1 MYAKQLTVFKK
12 IPIGPGGRMLS
23 VVGFLVVRGV
33 VVTAVVNEGSV
44 VAKGLIDVV
53 LRVGVMPK
61 DEDFGAGVDWV
72 DIVLG
77 DGEESVVEDL
87 GVGVKS
93 VEEDCVAGN
102 KVEDDVAGED
112 VEKSFFLIEKAKLSL
127 SVKKYEKSIFTG
139 CLKVS
144 QGVLK

>member
-44 VAKGLIDVV
+44 VAEGLIDVV
-53 LRVGVMPK
+53 LRVGVMPI

-77 DGEESVVEDL
+77 DG
-87 GVGVKS
+87 

-102 KVEDDVAGED
+102 KVEDDVVGED
-112 VEKSFFLIEKAKLSL
+112 VEKSFFFLIEKAKLSL
-127 SVKKYEKSIFTG
+127 LVKNYEKSIFTR

-144 QGVLK
+144 QGVLKEQNPWLK

>member
-53 LRVGVMPK
+53 LRVGVMPI

-77 DGEESVVEDL
+77 DG
-87 GVGVKS
+87 

-112 VEKSFFLIEKAKLSL
+112 VEKSFFFNWKSKIIIISEKIWKIYL
-127 SVKKYEKSIFTG
+127 Y
-139 CLKVS
+139 
-144 QGVLK
+144 

>member
-44 VAKGLIDVV
+44 VAEGLIDVV
-53 LRVGVMPK
+53 LRVGVMPI

-77 DGEESVVEDL
+77 DG
-87 GVGVKS
+87 

-112 VEKSFFLIEKAKLSL
+112 VEKSFFFLIEKAKINIIS
-127 SVKKYEKSIFTG
+127 EKIWKIY
-139 CLKVS
+139 LY
-144 QGVLK
+144 

>member
-44 VAKGLIDVV
+44 VAEGLIDVV
-53 LRVGVMPK
+53 LRVGVMPI

-77 DGEESVVEDL
+77 DG
-87 GVGVKS
+87 

-112 VEKSFFLIEKAKLSL
+112 VEKSFFFFNWKSKIIIISEKIWKIYL
-127 SVKKYEKSIFTG
+127 Y
-139 CLKVS
+139 
-144 QGVLK
+144 

>member
-12 IPIGPGGRMLS
+12 IPIGPGGGMLS

-44 VAKGLIDVV
+44 VAEGLIDVV
-53 LRVGVMPK
+53 LRDGVMPI

-77 DGEESVVEDL
+77 DG
-87 GVGVKS
+87 

-112 VEKSFFLIEKAKLSL
+112 VEKSFFFLIEKAKLSL
-127 SVKKYEKSIFTG
+127 LVKKYEKSIFTR

>member
-1 MYAKQLTVFKK
+1 M
-12 IPIGPGGRMLS
+12 
-23 VVGFLVVRGV
+23 
-33 VVTAVVNEGSV
+33 
-44 VAKGLIDVV
+44 
-53 LRVGVMPK
+53 
-61 DEDFGAGVDWV
+61 
-72 DIVLG
+72 G
-77 DGEESVVEDL
+77 DGKQSVVEDL

-127 SVKKYEKSIFTG
+127 LVKKYEKSIFTR

>member
-23 VVGFLVVRGV
+23 VFGFLVVRGV

-44 VAKGLIDVV
+44 VAEGLIDVV
-53 LRVGVMPK
+53 LRVGVMPI

-77 DGEESVVEDL
+77 DG
-87 GVGVKS
+87 

-112 VEKSFFLIEKAKLSL
+112 VEKSFFFNWKSKIIVISEKIWKIYL
-127 SVKKYEKSIFTG
+127 Y
-139 CLKVS
+139 
-144 QGVLK
+144 

>member
-44 VAKGLIDVV
+44 VAEGLIDVV

-77 DGEESVVEDL
+77 DG
-87 GVGVKS
+87 

-112 VEKSFFLIEKAKLSL
+112 VEKSFFFLIEKAKLSL
-127 SVKKYEKSIFTG
+127 LVKKYEKSIFTR

>member
-44 VAKGLIDVV
+44 VAEGLIDVV
-53 LRVGVMPK
+53 LRVGVMPI
-61 DEDFGAGVDWV
+61 DEDFGTGVDWV

-77 DGEESVVEDL
+77 DG
-87 GVGVKS
+87 

-112 VEKSFFLIEKAKLSL
+112 VEKSFFFLIEKAKIIIIS
-127 SVKKYEKSIFTG
+127 EKIWKIY
-139 CLKVS
+139 LY
-144 QGVLK
+144 

>member
-44 VAKGLIDVV
+44 VAEGLIDVV

-77 DGEESVVEDL
+77 DG
-87 GVGVKS
+87 
-93 VEEDCVAGN
+93 VEEGCVAGN

-112 VEKSFFLIEKAKLSL
+112 VEKSFFFLIEKAKLSL
-127 SVKKYEKSIFTG
+127 LVKKYEKSIFTRR
-139 CLKVS
+139 LKVS

>member
-1 MYAKQLTVFKK
+1 MYAKKLTVFKK

-44 VAKGLIDVV
+44 VAEGLIDVV

-77 DGEESVVEDL
+77 DG
-87 GVGVKS
+87 

-112 VEKSFFLIEKAKLSL
+112 VEKSFFFLIEKAKLSL
-127 SVKKYEKSIFTG
+127 LVKKYEKSIFTR

>member
-44 VAKGLIDVV
+44 VAEGLIDVV
-53 LRVGVMPK
+53 LRVGVMPI

-77 DGEESVVEDL
+77 DG
-87 GVGVKS
+87 

-112 VEKSFFLIEKAKLSL
+112 VEKSFFFLNWKSKIIIISEKIWKIYL
-127 SVKKYEKSIFTG
+127 Y
-139 CLKVS
+139 
-144 QGVLK
+144 

>member
-44 VAKGLIDVV
+44 VAEGLIDVV

-77 DGEESVVEDL
+77 DG
-87 GVGVKS
+87 

-112 VEKSFFLIEKAKLSL
+112 VEKSFFFFNWKSKIIIISEKIWKIYL
-127 SVKKYEKSIFTG
+127 Y
-139 CLKVS
+139 
-144 QGVLK
+144 

>member
-1 MYAKQLTVFKK
+1 MYAKLLTVFKK

-44 VAKGLIDVV
+44 VAEGLIDVV
-53 LRVGVMPK
+53 LRVGVMPI

-77 DGEESVVEDL
+77 DG
-87 GVGVKS
+87 

-102 KVEDDVAGED
+102 KVEDDVGGED
-112 VEKSFFLIEKAKLSL
+112 VEKSFFFLIEKAKIIIIS
-127 SVKKYEKSIFTG
+127 EKIWKIY
-139 CLKVS
+139 LY
-144 QGVLK
+144 

>member
-44 VAKGLIDVV
+44 VAEGVIDVV
-53 LRVGVMPK
+53 LRVGVMPI

-77 DGEESVVEDL
+77 DG
-87 GVGVKS
+87 

-112 VEKSFFLIEKAKLSL
+112 VEKSFFFYWKSKIIIISEKIWKIYL
-127 SVKKYEKSIFTG
+127 Y
-139 CLKVS
+139 
-144 QGVLK
+144 